1 MTDEPTAAEIQLK
14 LRELLGRAT
23 LMRAR
28 GERQQALQLAQEA
41 LVLDQDSWEAHELM
55 GDILLDLGR
64 GEAALGSYR
73 KAKELNSSRGV
84 LEEKIGRAALAR
96 AARLQTANLSEA
108 LLEGRALGGGT
119 PRKPGFAA
127 LLSLFVPGLGQLYNG
142 EVVKGF
148 VMLIVFMLL
157 FGVMGV
163 SVRAQMATSPISPQG
178 ALYGRQIDIT
188 AILSNLFSGVNAIW
202 VVLLLGVW
210 IYAIAD
216 AGIKAGRSAT
226 SDHTG
231 LV

>member
-1 MTDEPTAAEIQLK
+1 MPDEPTAAEIQLK
-14 LRELLGRAT
+14 VRELLGRAT

-41 LVLDQDSWEAHELM
+41 LVLDQEGWEAHELM

-73 KAKELNSSRGV
+73 RAKELNQSRGM
-84 LEEKIGRAALAR
+84 LEEKIGRAALVR

-108 LLEGRALGGGT
+108 VLEGRAPGGGT

-142 EVVKGF
+142 EVAKGF
-148 VMLIVFMLL
+148 IMLVAFMLL
-157 FGVMGV
+157 LAVTGVT
-163 SVRAQMATSPISPQG
+163 VRDQMAASPVSPQG
-178 ALYGRQIDIT
+178 ALYGRQIDVT
-188 AILSNLFSGVNAIW
+188 AILSGLFSGISALW

-210 IYAIAD
+210 IYSIAD

-226 SDHTG
+226 ADHTG
-231 LV
+231 II